1 MANLLIRNI
10 SLLFL
15 LSSLLSC
22 GNIDKKVDKQEGKT
36 LSEKEKVYYLDQGKI
51 IASKTFETLSK
62 ELSAKIG
69 EEGVSGAIK
78 YCNVNAL
85 GLTDSIAG
93 LYAVNVKRV
102 SDRIRNQ
109 NNRADS
115 IEMAVINGY
124 KEKMSKGEQ
133 LDPILVQED
142 GKVRFMA
149 PIILK
154 ELCLNCHG
162 APGTNVL
169 DQNMEVIQNYYPE
182 DLALNYKTGDL
193 RGIWSIS
200 FNKQ

>member
-10 SLLFL
+10 SLLFI

-22 GNIDKKVDKQEGKT
+22 GNIDKKVDKQEEKT

-85 GLTDSIAG
+85 GLTDSIAD
-93 LYAVNVKRV
+93 LYTVDVKRV
-102 SDRIRNQ
+102 SDKIRNQ

-115 IEMAVINGY
+115 IELAVIKGY
-124 KEKMSKGEQ
+124 KDEMSKGEQ

-162 APGTNVL
+162 IPGTNIL
-169 DQNMEVIQNYYPE
+169 DQNMEVIQRYYPE
-182 DLALNYKTGDL
+182 DRALNYKLGDL

-200 FNKQ
+200 FIK

>member
-1 MANLLIRNI
+1 MLTSLIKKC
-10 SLLFL
+10 SLFFL
-15 LSSLLSC
+15 ITGLISC
-22 GNIDKKVDKQEGKT
+22 GNIDNKLDKQEEKT
-36 LSEKEKVYYLDQGKI
+36 FSEKDKIYYLNQGKI

-69 EEGVSGAIK
+69 EDGVSGAIK
-78 YCNVNAL
+78 YCNVNAIE
-85 GLTDSIAG
+85 LTDSIAE
-93 LYAVNVKRV
+93 LYSVDVKRV
-102 SDRIRNQ
+102 SDKIRNP

-115 IEMAVINGY
+115 IELAAMYSY
-124 KEKMSKGEQ
+124 KERMSKGEQ

-162 APGTNVL
+162 EPGINVL
-169 DQNMEVIQNYYPE
+169 EENLEVIQRYYPE

-193 RGIWSIS
+193 RGIWSIR
-200 FNKQ
+200 FNK